1 MGAGYSHLALIPDH
15 RLITLKSNTITA
27 EVQLKTVT
35 LGILNPYTTSQHIY
49 CIYIYIGVWWT

>member
-35 LGILNPYTTSQHIY
+35 LGILNPHTTSQHTHTHMI
-49 CIYIYIGVWWT
+49 IE